1 MKITIKIIALC
12 LVLLLMGAMS
22 ITLYAAET
30 TVTATAI
37 INNSPI
43 YTVVV
48 PQEITSTEDLQRT
61 ETTSYHDEAFTIC
74 VTEALFLEGKQI
86 NVRIYGEDG
95 VFALK
100 NADGSST
107 LPYEVFSD
115 ANIESALQ
123 DGDVFATFTAIG
135 SQSGFVRI
143 DQKNITRADVY
154 TGKLRFSF
162 ALEDI
167 DMNQ

>member
-1 MKITIKIIALC
+1 MKITVKIVSLF

-22 ITLYAAET
+22 VTLYAEET

-37 INNSPI
+37 ATNSPF

-48 PQEITSTEDLQRT
+48 PGEITSADDLQRT
-61 ETTSYHDEAFTIC
+61 ETTSYHKESFTIG
-74 VTEALFLEGKQI
+74 VSEALFLDGKQI
-86 NVRIYGEDG
+86 SVRVFGGDG
-95 VFALK
+95 VFTLK

-115 ANIESALQ
+115 ANIEKSLQ
-123 DGDVFATFTAIG
+123 NGEVFATFREVG

-143 DQKNITRADVY
+143 DQKNITRADTY
-154 TGKLRFSF
+154 TGNLRFSF
-162 ALEDI
+162 SLSDI
-167 DMNQ
+167 EE